1 MLRCTGSLI
10 RINNLRFFEKKE
22 KESTEVLKRLL
33 NLVQKDYNN
42 QKKLDMLVD
51 DLKAI
56 TYKLE
61 INKTEYTRNLSL
73 NENLVASKTDSNIV

>member
-1 MLRCTGSLI
+1 M
-10 RINNLRFFEKKE
+10 
-22 KESTEVLKRLL
+22 LKRLL

>member
-1 MLRCTGSLI
+1 MRSLT
-10 RINNLRFFEKKE
+10 RINNLRFFQKKE